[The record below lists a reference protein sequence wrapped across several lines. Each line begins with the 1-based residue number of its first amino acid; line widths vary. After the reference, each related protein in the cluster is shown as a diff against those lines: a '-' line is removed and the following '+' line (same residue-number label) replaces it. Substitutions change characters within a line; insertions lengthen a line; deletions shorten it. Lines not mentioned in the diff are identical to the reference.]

1 MLLKMVYN
9 LKLMNC
15 LFLEFPFN
23 NLGLWLISGNYEN
36 QNSQLEEIIVLCIY
50 FMSAMRLTQKRY
62 YNRIRIHV

>member
-1 MLLKMVYN
+1 MLLRMVYN

-23 NLGLWLISGNYEN
+23 NLGLWLISGDYGN
-36 QNSQLEEIIVLCIY
+36 QKSQLKKIIVLCIY
-50 FMSAMRLTQKRY
+50 FMSAIRLTQKRY